1 MDSKNSKSNYDIAFF
16 SYLQYQERT
25 KLTFHFQATVMSDK
39 EKNDLEIDRWAK
51 NAEDHGR
58 MEAQL
63 SALTVQVNF
72 LMGGIEKLEVGQK
85 DLRTE
90 MVGRI
95 GQTDGRI
102 DKTNERIDKT
112 NERID
117 KTNERID
124 KTKQEIAQTNI
135 RIDETKKQIS
145 ELRSEVNQRIDL
157 LIAHAEKESER
168 RQKNMQWLIGTIIA
182 AVGLIMAFM
191 TFIS

>member
-1 MDSKNSKSNYDIAFF
+1 
-16 SYLQYQERT
+16 
-25 KLTFHFQATVMSDK
+25 MSDK
-39 EKNDLEIDRWAK
+39 EKSDLEIDRWAK

-63 SALTVQVNF
+63 SALTVQANF
-72 LMGGIEKLEVGQK
+72 LMRGIEKLEDGQK

-90 MVGRI
+90 MIGRI
-95 GQTDGRI
+95 EKTDGRI

-112 NERID
+112 NE
-117 KTNERID
+117 
-124 KTKQEIAQTNI
+124 EIAQTNK
-135 RIDETKKQIS
+135 RIDENNKRIDENSKQIS

-182 AVGLIMAFM
+182 ATGAAAGLIIAFM